1 MEGERKADKFIRVR
15 KRVLPRQRAI
25 NLGARIADNTT
36 ARTFRIKRKGT
47 TTLSDTGRFPLK
59 DKFRGRIGKSK
70 LPPKVFVEKS
80 KFAIDS
86 PGERLGIP
94 FNPLR
99 LQRLR
104 ESQARKKARKVLRQ
118 TQPRRRRFL

>member
-1 MEGERKADKFIRVR
+1 M
-15 KRVLPRQRAI
+15 
-25 NLGARIADNTT
+25 
-36 ARTFRIKRKGT
+36 
-47 TTLSDTGRFPLK
+47 K

-99 LQRLR
+99 IQRLR
-104 ESQARKKARKVLRQ
+104 EAQVRKQARRVPKSLIMGKGRTMV
-118 TQPRRRRFL
+118 FL